1 MIVSMERV
9 YRQESEG
16 VRVGVDP
23 LLWMIPLVLV
33 AFGIMMIFSLTAQ
46 VSLEELGSPFALGL
60 RQVQWFCIAI
70 GAMVMVYIIPISFWR
85 RSSGIIWLFALLLLV
100 LTLIPGV
107 GIKAGGARRWLGVGG
122 FRFQPVEF
130 LSLAV
135 AVHLAKLMS
144 ISPKRGL
151 SSFLSVTLLIL
162 GISVLPLIFQPN
174 IGGTMVIFGLVMAL
188 HVEARGWGWPVF
200 LGGGALV
207 ASFPLILSAGYRVR
221 RYMAFL
227 NPWEEP
233 MDSGFQMIQG
243 LVAFSN
249 GGILGVGIGKGLQKL
264 NYLPAAHTDYIFA
277 TIGEEF
283 GFVGTISVILLFLL
297 WTMRACAVYKAARS
311 TGDFFLGSLVW
322 GITISVLIPFFI
334 NLGGVL
340 KLMPLTG
347 IPLPFIS
354 YGGSSLLFMW
364 AKIGLLMRAC
374 REVYAS

>member
-1 MIVSMERV
+1 MSMERA

-16 VRVGVDP
+16 VHVRVDP

-70 GAMVMVYIIPISFWR
+70 GAMVMVYVIPISFWR

-144 ISPKRGL
+144 VSPKRGL
-151 SSFLSVTLLIL
+151 SSFLSVTLMIL

-188 HVEARGWGWPVF
+188 HVEARGWSWPVF
-200 LGGGALV
+200 LGGGALM

-283 GFVGTISVILLFLL
+283 GFVGTISVILLFFL
-297 WTMRACAVYKAARS
+297 WTTRACSVYKAARS
-311 TGDFFLGSLVW
+311 TEDPFLASLVW
-322 GITISVLIPFFI
+322 GVTVSVLIPFFI

-347 IPLPFIS
+347 IPLPFVS

-364 AKIGLLMRAC
+364 AKVGLLMRAC
-374 REVYAS
+374 REIYAS